1 MRLTLP
7 PFAALPAH
15 REQRIEVATAAA
27 AEVGLEEKLGAAAG
41 ALSGGQRR
49 KLSVALA
56 FVGDPSGGWQLDGR
70 HQLLGWSVK
79 FHESPA
85 CWWPLQ
91 LHGLAVLECGR
102 LSHKCFLLF
111 SSGHPGRALQW
122 HGPIHPAVRGGNSLC
137 CMQPAVGGRL
147 AGRFSPLSMAGLSPR
162 FSAC

>member
-56 FVGDPSGGWQLDGR
+56 FVGDPSGGWQLNGR
-70 HQLLGWSVK
+70 HRLLGWSVK
-79 FHESPA
+79 FHGSPA
-85 CWWPLQ
+85 WRWHLH
-91 LHGLAVLECGR
+91 LHGLAVPGVTDCLPRTFPSSVVVILDEP
-102 LSHKCFLLF
+102 
-111 SSGHPGRALQW
+111 SSGMDPYTR
-122 HGPIHPAVRGGNSLC
+122 R
-137 CMQPAVGGRL
+137 
-147 AGRFSPLSMAGLSPR
+147 
-162 FSAC
+162 